1 MINVDLKRCITD
13 AAVELSCGNDDLKGR
28 LMLAFRALRIVLIR
42 DEMWPP
48 ILRRRAQEI
57 SDELNRGGT
66 PEQTIGSLDMQSS
79 RRIAERI
86 LHLYADCHVISART
100 DGRSSGT
107 G

>member
-1 MINVDLKRCITD
+1 MINADLKRCITD

-28 LMLAFRALRIVLIR
+28 LTLAVRALRIVLIR

-66 PEQTIGSLDMQSS
+66 PEQTIGSLDIQSS
-79 RRIAERI
+79 RRLAERI
-86 LHLYADCHVISART
+86 LHLYADCQVM
-100 DGRSSGT
+100 SSGT
-107 G
+107 DDAS